1 MSTHSAF
8 SPIRLD
14 VPAPSG
20 LQPSLV
26 TRPSSLVTAQPPGPL
41 PSLVTRPSSLVTFT
55 TPLLRA
61 SDLRS
66 ATRPQ
71 KPWLW
76 HGYIAPGNI
85 TLLTSLW
92 KSGKTTLIS
101 VLLARLKAGGQ
112 LAGLSVV
119 PGRAVVV
126 SEESAEDWS
135 LRSAKL
141 DFGDHIG
148 WFLRPFPSRPTFPQW
163 QALLDRIADLHARDP
178 ISLAVIDPL
187 ATFFPGRSEG
197 DALVIVE
204 VLMSLRRLAT
214 MGLSVLV
221 LHHPRKGR
229 VLSGQA
235 ARGSGALTS
244 YADILIE
251 MKGLRRSSPL
261 DRRRRLRG
269 YSRYNDTPRDLVIE
283 LTPEGDDYLAQTGV
297 DESEFHVNW
306 RMLESVLQQAD
317 RKLTAIE
324 IRERW
329 PAPPPPSVR
338 SVLRWLARAS
348 ADGPLS
354 RDGDGVNK
362 SPYRYWLPAMED
374 KWRQDPLTYLTM
386 PELHSHR
393 PHFLPPPGT
402 DPGG

>member
-8 SPIRLD
+8 SPIRLT
-14 VPAPSG
+14 VPAAP
-20 LQPSLV
+20 
-26 TRPSSLVTAQPPGPL
+26 TATESPAL
-41 PSLVTRPSSLVTFT
+41 PSPKKTDASFTAPLVRAHD
-55 TPLLRA
+55 LLT
-61 SDLRS
+61 
-66 ATRPQ
+66 ATNPQ
-71 KPWLW
+71 KAWLW

-112 LAGLSVV
+112 LAGLAVA

-135 LRSAKL
+135 LRSARL

-148 WFLRPFPSRPTFPQW
+148 WFLRPFPGRPTFPQW
-163 QALLDRIADLHARDP
+163 HALVNRIAELHARDP
-178 ISLAVIDPL
+178 IALAVIDPL

-229 VLSGQA
+229 VRSGQA

-251 MKGLRRSSPL
+251 MKRLRRSSSL

-269 YSRYNDTPRDLVIE
+269 YSRYDDTPRDLVIE
-283 LTPEGDDYLAQTGV
+283 LTPEGDDYLAHTGV

-306 RMLESVLQQAD
+306 RMLQSILEQAD
-317 RKLTAIE
+317 RKLTATE

-329 PAPPPPSVR
+329 PAAPPPSKR
-338 SVLRWLARAS
+338 AVLRWLARAS
-348 ADGPLS
+348 ADGPLC
-354 RDGDGVNK
+354 RDGDGIK
-362 SPYRYWLPAMED
+362 QSPYRYWLPAMEE
-374 KWRQDPLTYLTM
+374 KWRQDPPLTSDL
-386 PELHSHR
+386 
-393 PHFLPPPGT
+393 
-402 DPGG
+402 